1 MVLVGESGVG
11 KSSLIQQF
19 TQVSDTNTDTDHRHR
34 HRSQITDHRS
44 QIIDTDT
51 DHRSQTQTYKGNRY
65 WSTLFVHFG
74 NLPDLYFF
82 VTLPHCNYFVI
93 STVCSG
99 CISAGPT
106 CNNRSVQTLY
116 FLAYFPPCW
125 RNLLFVQ
132 LCKLHFNIGRK
143 LNFTFARSWVCPAWD
158 GGRGKEGELFGLQWL
173 VTWKPCEKL
182 PPLNWKDTVAK
193 S

>member
-19 TQVSDTNTDTDHRHR
+19 TQVSDTWSQTQTLITNTHTGHRHR
-34 HRSQITDHRS
+34 HRSQITDHKLRRTKVTG
-44 QIIDTDT
+44 IDQHYSCILEIYLIYT
-51 DHRSQTQTYKGNRY
+51 
-65 WSTLFVHFG
+65 
-74 NLPDLYFF
+74 FF

-93 STVCSG
+93 ITVCSG
-99 CISAGPT
+99 CIWAGPT

-116 FLAYFPPCW
+116 FLAYFPPRW
-125 RNLLFVQ
+125 RNILFVQ